1 MDFNLS
7 TEATA
12 FRQEIKEVIDLTY
25 TPDRRSEHHQTGT
38 FACPALY
45 QELARRGLL
54 ERIIP
59 GLGKGD
65 PIELWIL
72 FNELEK
78 ASVPYDALSVI
89 LIVSAMVTRL
99 GSEFQRERILSSLIS
114 TKSYAC
120 LGYSEPG
127 SGSDVASV
135 STRAVRDGDQWV
147 INGSKMWTTMAHEAD
162 WILLLTRTDPT
173 LPKHR
178 GLTMFVLPM
187 DTPGIS
193 VEPVWTIGSERTNA
207 TFFDDVRVGDE
218 WVLGGVNKGWA
229 AMGVGLTFER
239 GVVGETNSGV
249 ALLRHFRQWA
259 EETGAADAP
268 AIRRQMAQTAI
279 DNEVAKLLTQRSA
292 WMAAS
297 GQLPLVEGAMSK
309 LFATAA
315 YQKSAH
321 WFQQR
326 AGAAGLLRFGEDG
339 AAAEGWIEYEGRHA
353 PLCTIRGGTTEINR
367 NIVAE
372 RHLGLPKSV

>member
-7 TEATA
+7 TEAAA
-12 FRQEIKEVIDLTY
+12 FRQEIKDVIALTY
-25 TPDRRSEHHQTGT
+25 TPDRRGEHHRTGT

-54 ERIIP
+54 ERTVP

-65 PIELWIL
+65 PMELWIL
-72 FNELEK
+72 VNELEK
-78 ASVPYDALSVI
+78 ASVPYDALSVM
-89 LIVSAMVTRL
+89 LIVAAMVNRL
-99 GSEFQRERILSSLIS
+99 GSDFQRERILSSLLS
-114 TKSYAC
+114 AKSYAC

-135 STRAVRDGDQWV
+135 STRAVRDGGQWV

-173 LPKHR
+173 VSKHR

-187 DTPGIS
+187 NTPGIS

-218 WVLGGVNKGWA
+218 WVLGGVNEGWA
-229 AMGVGLTFER
+229 AMGVGLSFER
-239 GVVGETNSGV
+239 GVVGETNGGV

-259 EETGAADAP
+259 EDTGAVRDP
-268 AIRRQMAQTAI
+268 AIRQQMAQTAM

-292 WMAAS
+292 WLAAS
-297 GQLPLVEGAMSK
+297 GELPVVEGAMTK
-309 LFATAA
+309 LFATTA
-315 YQKSAH
+315 YQKAAH

-326 AGAAGLLRFGEDG
+326 AGAAGLLRFGEAG
-339 AAAEGWIEYEGRHA
+339 AAADGWIEYEGRHA

-372 RHLGLPKSV
+372 RHLGLPKCV

>member
-1 MDFNLS
+1 MDFSLS
-7 TEATA
+7 EDAEA
-12 FRQEIKEVIDLTY
+12 FRQQIKDVIGQTY
-25 TPDRRSEHHQTGT
+25 TPDRHAEHHRTGT
-38 FACPALY
+38 FACPVLY
-45 QELARRGLL
+45 RELAERGLL
-54 ERIIP
+54 ERTVP

-78 ASVPYDALSVI
+78 AAVPYDALSVM
-89 LIVSAMVTRL
+89 LIVAAMVNRL
-99 GSEFQRERILSSLIS
+99 GSDLQRHRILPSLLDA
-114 TKSYAC
+114 TSYAC

-135 STRAVRDGDQWV
+135 STKAVREGDQWV

-162 WILLLTRTDPT
+162 WILLLTRSDPS
-173 LPKHR
+173 LPKHQ

-207 TFFDDVRVGDE
+207 TFYDDVRVGDDC
-218 WVLGGVNKGWA
+218 VLGGVNEGWA
-229 AMGVGLTFER
+229 AMGVGLAFER
-239 GVVGETNSGV
+239 GVVGETNGGV
-249 ALLRHFRQWA
+249 ALLRHFREWA
-259 EETGAADAP
+259 ELTGLITDP
-268 AIRRQMAQTAI
+268 GIRQQMAQTAI

-297 GQLPLVEGAMSK
+297 GELPVVEGAMTK
-309 LFATAA
+309 LFATTA

-326 AGAAGLLRFGEDG
+326 AGAAGLLRFGEPG
-339 AAAEGWIEYEGRHA
+339 AAADGWIEYEGRHS

-367 NIVAE
+367 NIIAA
-372 RHLGLPKSV
+372 RHLKLPRSK